1 MGGEG
6 GGEEVSPLS
15 HFCDIYLFIYLFV
28 NISVARY

>member
-15 HFCDIYLFIYLFV
+15 DIYLFIYLFV